1 MGVPFAEP
9 LSLSTPLGAAA
20 IYFHP
25 HNSNKE
31 TQAHTH
37 WKVLMVERHNYYY
50 RVYALRAV

>member
-1 MGVPFAEP
+1 MMDRRAMGVPFAEP

-31 TQAHTH
+31 THSTH
-37 WKVLMVERHNYYY
+37 SLESFDGRETQ
-50 RVYALRAV
+50 LLL